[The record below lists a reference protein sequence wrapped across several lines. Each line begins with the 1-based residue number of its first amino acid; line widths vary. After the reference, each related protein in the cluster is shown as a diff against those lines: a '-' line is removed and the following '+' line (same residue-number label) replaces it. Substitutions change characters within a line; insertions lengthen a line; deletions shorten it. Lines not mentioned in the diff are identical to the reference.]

1 MFYSCQ
7 IRYYFQ
13 TLHFD
18 EISKFKCIA
27 EILKEYLRSPYFA
40 LFFKQI
46 RANWVLSCLPCRHW
60 FLGAMR
66 GDLRLGHVQWKERC
80 LFSVLDVAGAEP
92 ASGCVGKAHLTL
104 SHEAKV
110 FKDKR
115 VCQNKSKQERRPTFK
130 VHVLVLREQELMDPR
145 KTLSSLLCPCTSQYW
160 RPNSVTNW
168 MQIAQNPLLSQ
179 AWGSEL
185 KSSESM

>member
-1 MFYSCQ
+1 MYSGRKDVCSQ
-7 IRYYFQ
+7 FWKLQ
-13 TLHFD
+13 
-18 EISKFKCIA
+18 
-27 EILKEYLRSPYFA
+27 
-40 LFFKQI
+40 
-46 RANWVLSCLPCRHW
+46 VLNQPVAV
-60 FLGAMR
+60 LGR
-66 GDLRLGHVQWKERC
+66 V
-80 LFSVLDVAGAEP
+80 
-92 ASGCVGKAHLTL
+92 HLTL

-115 VCQNKSKQERRPTFK
+115 VCQNKSKQERRKAPTFK

-179 AWGSEL
+179 A
-185 KSSESM
+185 